1 MIEAISVGTKILAT
15 DVGGTSELFEEN
27 SFIGI
32 LTKPQRSNLIDMFNE
47 AYKKLHKEVEVKKD
61 YGWNSVFTEYMSL
74 FK

>member
-1 MIEAISVGTKILAT
+1 
-15 DVGGTSELFEEN
+15 
-27 SFIGI
+27 
-32 LTKPQRSNLIDMFNE
+32 MFNE